1 MSKSISLILLFET
14 ITKHKMF
21 GTKITLT
28 NRIPGLDLARA
39 IAICLVVF
47 AHSLWISGNYPESIS
62 WLMQL
67 SGTIGVEI
75 FFVISGFLIGKII
88 YKIILKDDFSLKD
101 VYHFWVR
108 RWFRTLPNYY
118 FILILNIV
126 LWFSIYKE
134 LPEKIIL
141 YFFYLQNLTTTS
153 PAFFRI
159 SWSLAVE
166 QFCYIIGPLSLFF
179 LIRIFPKKDKKFLF
193 LVMSL
198 IIILIFIFIRIRLS
212 MTHTIT
218 SIYQWNESLRKVTL
232 YRLDAIYY
240 GFVAYYFINKY
251 KSSVTIDKI
260 LFCCGSISVL
270 FLNFFIFNF
279 GISVE
284 RNPEFFIIYYLPLH
298 SISICFLLPF
308 LITLKIQSNLFLK
321 WITLISVLSYSIYL
335 LHYTII
341 LHGMKTIFP
350 SDSFSGLLLLA
361 YTLIYWFLVLVFSYL
376 QYRFFEKPMTDLRDK
391 N

>member
-1 MSKSISLILLFET
+1 
-14 ITKHKMF
+14 MF
-21 GTKITLT
+21 GTKITLI
-28 NRIPGLDLARA
+28 NRIPGLDLART

-47 AHSLWISGNYPESIS
+47 SHSLWISNNYPSSVS

-88 YKIILKDDFSLKD
+88 YKIILKENFVLKD
-101 VYHFWVR
+101 VYGFWVR

-118 FILILNIV
+118 FILVLNII

-134 LPEKIIL
+134 IPEKIGL

-166 QFCYIIGPLSLFF
+166 QFCYIIGPLALFF
-179 LIRIFPKKDKKFLF
+179 LIRVFPKKDKKFLF
-193 LVMSL
+193 LMMSL
-198 IIILIFIFIRIRLS
+198 IIILIFILIRVRFSI
-212 MTHTIT
+212 THELI
-218 SIYQWNESLRKVTL
+218 SISQWNEALRKVTL

-240 GFVAYYFINKY
+240 GFVAFYFINKY
-251 KSSVTIDKI
+251 SSNPFFDKLLFTIG
-260 LFCCGSISVL
+260 FTGVL
-270 FLNFFIFNF
+270 FLNFFIFNL

-284 RNPEFFIIYYLPLH
+284 NYPMFFNVFYLPLN
-298 SISICFLLPF
+298 SIAICCLLPF
-308 LITLKIQSNLFLK
+308 LLTVKIRSTVFLKLITLV
-321 WITLISVLSYSIYL
+321 SVLSYSIYL

-341 LHGMKTIFP
+341 LHGLKTIFP
-350 SDSFSGLLLLA
+350 SDSLSGILLFA
-361 YTLIYWFLVLVFSYL
+361 YTISYWLLVLFFSYL